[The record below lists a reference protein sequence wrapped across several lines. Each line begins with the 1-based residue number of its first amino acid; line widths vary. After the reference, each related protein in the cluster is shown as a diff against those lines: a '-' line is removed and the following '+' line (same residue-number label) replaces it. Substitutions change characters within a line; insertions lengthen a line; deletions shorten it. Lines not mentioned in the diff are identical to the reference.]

1 MKKDSIISEELKKCI
16 CLRVGKLDFS
26 EVTDE
31 DIEKITE
38 MDIRAVTFNG
48 ELTDVEIEDLA
59 IFPNL
64 TSLMISHFFVGESDV
79 RTLSKLSKLKVIQF
93 SDCDFEEIE
102 SLMTPEYDILAFAS
116 CSGMEDL
123 KMPKTRVL
131 RMVGCEV
138 DFLYINPKE
147 IEKLYIQ
154 NSEIVNYSTLEY
166 TPNLLE
172 VNFDGSKVFDLDG
185 NEVDEIKVSDA
196 THLSFEEEFH
206 LEDR

>member
-1 MKKDSIISEELKKCI
+1 MKHCTREHPVNFQSRATSRKHTSQTLWKKTRKKLLQLTVNSTLHSTRLK
-16 CLRVGKLDFS
+16 
-26 EVTDE
+26 
-31 DIEKITE
+31 
-38 MDIRAVTFNG
+38 
-48 ELTDVEIEDLA
+48 
-59 IFPNL
+59 
-64 TSLMISHFFVGESDV
+64 
-79 RTLSKLSKLKVIQF
+79 SKLSKLKVIQF

-102 SLMTPEYDILAFAS
+102 SLKAPEYDILAFAS

-138 DFLYINPKE
+138 DFLNINPKE
-147 IEKLYIQ
+147 LEKLYIQ

-166 TPNLLE
+166 ISNLLE

-196 THLSFEEEFH
+196 TQLSFEDEFH